1 VGDNMDH
8 KIIEE
13 NLQQIDSVIS
23 SKIIIGEANQI
34 EEIHIVS
41 NGIRNPKQIARD
53 VESVLLANF
62 DYKIDHRKIS
72 IAQLDDIDIRKIKP
86 RLKLNGISKETS
98 GNKANVKVSIL
109 KADEEFIASKSGI
122 NSNRNIERM
131 LAESTVM
138 AVEDSLGINDLF
150 IVEDIRNL
158 MIASVQVVVVLVSS
172 LINGQEI
179 ILSGSSVVKNDY
191 YLSVAKATLDSI
203 NRFLTK

>member
-109 KADEEFIASKSGI
+109 KADEEFVASKSGI

-131 LAESTVM
+131 LAEATVM

>member
-1 VGDNMDH
+1 MDH

-23 SKIIIGEANQI
+23 SKIIIGEGSQI

-41 NGIRNPKQIARD
+41 NGARNPKQIARD

-62 DYKIDHRKIS
+62 DYRIDHRKIS
-72 IAQLDDIDIRKIKP
+72 VAQLDDIDIRKIKP

-109 KADEEFIASKSGI
+109 KADEEFVALKTGI

-131 LAESTVM
+131 LAEATVM
-138 AVEDSLGINDLF
+138 AVEDSIGINDLF
-150 IVEDIRNL
+150 IVEDIRSI

>member
-1 VGDNMDH
+1 MDH

-53 VESVLLANF
+53 VESVLLANY

-109 KADEEFIASKSGI
+109 KADEEFVASKSGI

-131 LAESTVM
+131 LAEATVM

>member
-1 VGDNMDH
+1 
-8 KIIEE
+8 
-13 NLQQIDSVIS
+13 
-23 SKIIIGEANQI
+23 
-34 EEIHIVS
+34 
-41 NGIRNPKQIARD
+41 
-53 VESVLLANF
+53 
-62 DYKIDHRKIS
+62 
-72 IAQLDDIDIRKIKP
+72 
-86 RLKLNGISKETS
+86 
-98 GNKANVKVSIL
+98 
-109 KADEEFIASKSGI
+109 
-122 NSNRNIERM
+122 M
-131 LAESTVM
+131 LAEATVM

>member
-1 VGDNMDH
+1 MDH

-23 SKIIIGEANQI
+23 SKIIIGEESQI

-41 NGIRNPKQIARD
+41 NGTRNPKQIARD

-62 DYKIDHRKIS
+62 DYRIDHRKIS
-72 IAQLDDIDIRKIKP
+72 VAQLDDIDIRKIKP

-109 KADEEFIASKSGI
+109 KADEEFVALKTGI

-131 LAESTVM
+131 LAEATVM

-150 IVEDIRNL
+150 IVEDIRNIN
-158 MIASVQVVVVLVSS
+158 IASVQVVVVLVSS
-172 LINGQEI
+172 LMNGQEI
-179 ILSGSSVVKNDY
+179 ILSGSCVVKNDY

>member
-1 VGDNMDH
+1 MDH

-53 VESVLLANF
+53 VESVLLANY

-109 KADEEFIASKSGI
+109 KADEEFVASKAGI

-131 LAESTVM
+131 FAEATVM

>member
-13 NLQQIDSVIS
+13 NLLQIDSVIS

>member
-1 VGDNMDH
+1 
-8 KIIEE
+8 
-13 NLQQIDSVIS
+13 VIS

>member
-1 VGDNMDH
+1 MDH

-23 SKIIIGEANQI
+23 SKIIIGEGNQI

-41 NGIRNPKQIARD
+41 NGTRNPKQIARD

-62 DYKIDHRKIS
+62 DYRIDHRKIS
-72 IAQLDDIDIRKIKP
+72 VAQLDDIDIRKIKP

-109 KADEEFIASKSGI
+109 KADEEFVASKTGI

-131 LAESTVM
+131 LAEATVM
-138 AVEDSLGINDLF
+138 AVEDSIGINDLF
-150 IVEDIRNL
+150 IVEDIRSI

>member
-1 VGDNMDH
+1 MDH

-23 SKIIIGEANQI
+23 SKIIIGEGSQI

-41 NGIRNPKQIARD
+41 NGTRNPKQIARD
-53 VESVLLANF
+53 VESVILANF
-62 DYKIDHRKIS
+62 DYRIDHRKIS
-72 IAQLDDIDIRKIKP
+72 VAQLDDIDIRKIKP

-109 KADEEFIASKSGI
+109 KADEEFVASKTGI

-131 LAESTVM
+131 LAEATVM
-138 AVEDSLGINDLF
+138 AVEDSIGINDLF
-150 IVEDIRNL
+150 IVEDIRSI

>member
-1 VGDNMDH
+1 MDH

-53 VESVLLANF
+53 IESVLLANF

-109 KADEEFIASKSGI
+109 KADEEFVASKSGI

-131 LAESTVM
+131 LAEATVM

-150 IVEDIRNL
+150 IVE
-158 MIASVQVVVVLVSS
+158 VVVVLVSS

>member
-1 VGDNMDH
+1 MDH

-109 KADEEFIASKSGI
+109 KADEEFVASKSGI

-131 LAESTVM
+131 LAEATVM

>member
-1 VGDNMDH
+1 MDH

-53 VESVLLANF
+53 IESVLLANF

-109 KADEEFIASKSGI
+109 KADEEFVASKSGI

-131 LAESTVM
+131 LAEATVM

>member
-1 VGDNMDH
+1 MDH

-23 SKIIIGEANQI
+23 SKIIIGEDSHI
-34 EEIHIVS
+34 DEIHIVS
-41 NGIRNPKQIARD
+41 NGTRNPKQIARD

-62 DYKIDHRKIS
+62 DYRIDHRKIS
-72 IAQLDDIDIRKIKP
+72 VAQLDDIDIRKIKP

-109 KADEEFIASKSGI
+109 KADEEFVGYKTGV
-122 NSNRNIERM
+122 NSYRNIERM
-131 LAESTVM
+131 LAECTVM
-138 AVEDSLGINDLF
+138 AVENSLGINDLF
-150 IVEDIRNL
+150 IVEDIRNIT
-158 MIASVQVVVVLVSS
+158 IAGVQVVVVLVSS
-172 LINGQEI
+172 LIDGQEI

-191 YLSVAKATLDSI
+191 YISVAKATLDSI

>member
-1 VGDNMDH
+1 MDH
-8 KIIEE
+8 KVIEE

-23 SKIIIGEANQI
+23 SKIIIGEGSRI

-41 NGIRNPKQIARD
+41 NGTRNPKQIARD

-62 DYKIDHRKIS
+62 DYRIDHRKIS
-72 IAQLDDIDIRKIKP
+72 VAQLDDIDIRKIKP

-109 KADEEFIASKSGI
+109 KADEEFVALKTGI

-131 LAESTVM
+131 LAEATVM
-138 AVEDSLGINDLF
+138 AVEDSIGINDLF
-150 IVEDIRNL
+150 IVEDIRSI

>member
-1 VGDNMDH
+1 MDH

-23 SKIIIGEANQI
+23 SKIIIGEDSHI
-34 EEIHIVS
+34 DEIHIVS
-41 NGIRNPKQIARD
+41 NGTRNPKQIARD

-62 DYKIDHRKIS
+62 DYRIDHRKIS
-72 IAQLDDIDIRKIKP
+72 VAQLDDIDIRKIKP

-98 GNKANVKVSIL
+98 GNKANIKVSIL
-109 KADEEFIASKSGI
+109 KADEEFVGYKTGV
-122 NSNRNIERM
+122 NSYRNIERM
-131 LAESTVM
+131 LAECTVM
-138 AVEDSLGINDLF
+138 AVENSLGINDLF
-150 IVEDIRNL
+150 IVEDIRNIT
-158 MIASVQVVVVLVSS
+158 IAGVQVVVVLVSS

-191 YLSVAKATLDSI
+191 YVSVAKATLDSI